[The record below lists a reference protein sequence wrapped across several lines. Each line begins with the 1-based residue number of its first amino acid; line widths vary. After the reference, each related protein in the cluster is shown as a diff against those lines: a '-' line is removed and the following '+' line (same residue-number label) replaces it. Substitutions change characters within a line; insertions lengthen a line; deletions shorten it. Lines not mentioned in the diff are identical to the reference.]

1 MMARLYGIKENID
14 KDYVKDFFDKRAEKT
29 VESLMTITSFQDK
42 ENLDKRQEEE
52 SKIILENID
61 LTGKKI
67 LEIGCGIGRWAELFH
82 DKCDTYLGLD
92 FAKNLIEIAKEHY
105 NYENCYFQVMSA
117 VDIKIDELLVK
128 PPFDV
133 IFIAGVLVFLN
144 DDDIPQ
150 MINQINKLI
159 DNEKTIYIRETISV
173 MDTRLTLKDFY
184 SENLESDYS
193 AIYRTKNEL
202 LNFFDGFKDVN
213 TIENDSIFETLKKY
227 DETGYMYFIIK

>member
-1 MMARLYGIKENID
+1 MARLYGEKENID
-14 KDYVKDFFDKRAEKT
+14 KNYVKDFFDKRAEKQ

-52 SKIILENID
+52 SKIVFENID

-67 LEIGCGIGRWAELFH
+67 LEIGCGIGRWAEVFH

-92 FAKNLIEIAKEHY
+92 FAENLIEIAKENY

-117 VDIKIDELLVK
+117 VDIKIEELLVK

-150 MINQINKLI
+150 MIEEINELVS
-159 DNEKTIYIRETISV
+159 DEKTIYIRETISV

-184 SENLESDYS
+184 SESLETDYS
-193 AIYRTKNEL
+193 AIYRTKDEL
-202 LNFFDGFKDVN
+202 MDFFVEFKDIN
-213 TIENDSIFETLKKY
+213 NIKTDTIYETLKKY
-227 DETGYMYFIIK
+227 DETGYRYFIIE

>member
-1 MMARLYGIKENID
+1 MARLYGEKENID
-14 KDYVKDFFDKRAEKT
+14 KDYVKDFFDKRAEKQ

-52 SKIILENID
+52 SKIVFENID

-67 LEIGCGIGRWAELFH
+67 LEIGCGVGRWAEVFH

-92 FAKNLIEIAKEHY
+92 FAKNLIDIAKENY
-105 NYENCYFQVMSA
+105 NYENCHFQVMSA
-117 VDIKIDELLVK
+117 VDIKIEELLVK

-150 MINQINKLI
+150 MIKEINELI
-159 DNEKTIYIRETISV
+159 SDEKTIYIRETISV

-184 SENLESDYS
+184 SESLETDYS
-193 AIYRTKNEL
+193 AIYRTKDEL
-202 LNFFDGFKDVN
+202 MDFFAEFKDIKN
-213 TIENDSIFETLKKY
+213 IKTDTIYETLKKY
-227 DETGYMYFIIK
+227 DETGYRYFIIE

>member
-1 MMARLYGIKENID
+1 MARLYGIKENID